1 MFSFL
6 KKKDTGLVIGSP
18 IKGEAV
24 SLTKVPDPT
33 FSEGML
39 GKGAAI
45 IPSEGKVYAPAD
57 GEISLLCD
65 TLHEV
70 SMVTTE
76 GVELLIHIG
85 LETVGLGGNGFEA
98 HIKSGDTVKKGDLLI
113 TADLDKIKEAGCEII
128 TPIIICNTDDYE
140 DVVQTAEG
148 TVNPQDAIITIKK

>member
-6 KKKDTGLVIGSP
+6 KKKDTGLIIGSP

-57 GEISLLCD
+57 GEISLLFD
-65 TLHEV
+65 TLHAV

-140 DVVQTAEG
+140 DVIQTAEG
-148 TVNPQDAIITIKK
+148 MVNPQDAIITIKK